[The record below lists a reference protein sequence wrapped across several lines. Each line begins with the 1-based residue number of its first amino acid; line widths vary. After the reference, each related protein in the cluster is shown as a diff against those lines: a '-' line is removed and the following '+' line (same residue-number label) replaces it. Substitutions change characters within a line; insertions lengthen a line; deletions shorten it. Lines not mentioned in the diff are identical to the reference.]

1 MENSN
6 TNTNNTK
13 TNNSKMVQY
22 ATQVT
27 LDGTE
32 FLGTIA
38 RQFGT
43 TTEAIEKMNG
53 GLDTTELY
61 RGRTI
66 LVPGKLI
73 SDETGNG
80 HISASTHKLKPIYRE
95 MTESEMEE
103 NETTTKTEAPA
114 EKAKTRSTP
123 ATDWTRWKEQNK
135 TADLK
140 RELEKNRRELDTNNF
155 VNRVY
160 ASLKDATDEISRLKA
175 ERESIIARQKSGELG
190 RAYDQQV
197 LNLGMEIS
205 KRTKQAEVDGYRLV
219 DEYVEALRAS
229 QTLNPAHMT
238 ADVQF
243 LQMGV
248 SLTKE
253 DLVAMAERNAGNATM
268 LRLINDYASKNNIEL
283 PGEYRYDLDMKARIE
298 STEAVRTIVEVYC
311 GRWIVGKDPLN
322 MLNRFFG
329 LS

>member
-1 MENSN
+1 MKNNN
-6 TNTNNTK
+6 TNTTNT
-13 TNNSKMVQY
+13 SKIQV

-95 MTESEMEE
+95 MTESEME
-103 NETTTKTEAPA
+103 NNKTTTKTEAPA
-114 EKAKTRSTP
+114 EKAKTRKPET
-123 ATDWTRWKEQNK
+123 AWTLWNERNK

-140 RELEKNRRELDTNNF
+140 RELEKSRRELDTNNF

-197 LNLGMEIS
+197 LNLGTEIS
-205 KRTKQAEVDGYRLV
+205 RATKQAEVDGYRLV

-253 DLVAMAERNAGNATM
+253 DLVAMAERNAGNVTM

-298 STEAVRTIVEVYC
+298 STEAVRTIVDVYC
-311 GRWIVGKDPLN
+311 ARWITGKDPLN

>member
-1 MENSN
+1 MKNNN
-6 TNTNNTK
+6 TNTTNT
-13 TNNSKMVQY
+13 SKIQV

-73 SDETGNG
+73 IDETGNG

-95 MTESEMEE
+95 MTESEME
-103 NETTTKTEAPA
+103 NNKTTTKTEAPA
-114 EKAKTRSTP
+114 EKAKTRKPET
-123 ATDWTRWKEQNK
+123 AWTLWNERNK

-140 RELEKNRRELDTNNF
+140 RELEKSRRELDTNNF

-197 LNLGMEIS
+197 LNLGTEIS
-205 KRTKQAEVDGYRLV
+205 RATKQAEVDGYRLV

-283 PGEYRYDLDMKARIE
+283 PGEYRYDLDMKVRIE
-298 STEAVRTIVEVYC
+298 STEAVRTIVDVYC
-311 GRWIVGKDPLN
+311 ARWITGKDPLN

>member
-80 HISASTHKLKPIYRE
+80 HISASTHKLKPLYRE
-95 MTESEMEE
+95 RTKDEMEN

-114 EKAKTRSTP
+114 EKAKTRKPET
-123 ATDWTRWKEQNK
+123 AWTLWNERNK

-160 ASLKDATDEISRLKA
+160 AHLKDATDEISSLKA
-175 ERESIIARQKSGELG
+175 KREDIIARQKSGQYG
-190 RAYDQQV
+190 SAYNQEV
-197 LNLGMEIS
+197 TNLGVEIS
-205 KRTKQAEVDGYRLV
+205 KRTNQARVDGYRLV

-238 ADVQF
+238 ADAQF
-243 LQMGV
+243 LQMGI

-253 DLVAMAERNAGNATM
+253 DLVAMLERNAGNPTM
-268 LRLINDYASKNNIEL
+268 QRLITDYASRNNIEL

-311 GRWIVGKDPLN
+311 GRWIVEKDPLN

>member
-1 MENSN
+1 MKNNNTNTSN
-6 TNTNNTK
+6 TNRIQ
-13 TNNSKMVQY
+13 V

-66 LVPGKLI
+66 LVPGQLI

-95 MTESEMEE
+95 MTESEME
-103 NETTTKTEAPA
+103 NNKTTTKTEAPA
-114 EKAKTRSTP
+114 EKAKTRSTL
-123 ATDWTRWKEQNK
+123 ATAWTNWNERNK

-140 RELEKNRRELDTNNF
+140 RELEKTRRELDTNNF

-160 ASLKDATDEISRLKA
+160 VSLKDATDEISRLKA
-175 ERESIIARQKSGELG
+175 ERESIVARQKSGELG
-190 RAYDQQV
+190 HAYDKEV
-197 LNLGMEIS
+197 TNLGVEIS
-205 KRTKQAEVDGYRLV
+205 KRTKQAETDGFKLV
-219 DEYVEALRAS
+219 DEYVEALRAA

-238 ADVQF
+238 ADAQF
-243 LQMGV
+243 LQMGI

-253 DLVAMAERNAGNATM
+253 DLVAMLERNAGNQTM
-268 LRLINDYASKNNIEL
+268 QRLINDYASKNNIEL

>member
-1 MENSN
+1 MKNNN
-6 TNTNNTK
+6 TNTTNT
-13 TNNSKMVQY
+13 SKIQV

-95 MTESEMEE
+95 MTESEME
-103 NETTTKTEAPA
+103 NNKTTTKTEAPA
-114 EKAKTRSTP
+114 EKAKTRKPET
-123 ATDWTRWKEQNK
+123 AWTLWNERNK

-140 RELEKNRRELDTNNF
+140 RELEKSRRELDTNNF

-197 LNLGMEIS
+197 LNLGTEIS
-205 KRTKQAEVDGYRLV
+205 RATKQAEVDGYRLV

-283 PGEYRYDLDMKARIE
+283 PGEYRYDLDMKVRIE
-298 STEAVRTIVEVYC
+298 STEAVRTIVDVYC
-311 GRWIVGKDPLN
+311 ARWITGKDPLN

>member
-1 MENSN
+1 MKNNNTNTSN
-6 TNTNNTK
+6 TNRI
-13 TNNSKMVQY
+13 QY

-61 RGRTI
+61 KGRKI
-66 LVPGKLI
+66 LVPGVLV
-73 SDETGNG
+73 SDETGPG
-80 HISASTHKLKPIYRE
+80 HISKSTHQMKPLYRE
-95 MTESEMEE
+95 RTESEME
-103 NETTTKTEAPA
+103 NNKTTTKTEAPA
-114 EKAKTRSTP
+114 EKAKTRKPET
-123 ATDWTRWKEQNK
+123 AWTNWNERNK

-140 RELEKNRRELDTNNF
+140 REIEKNRRELDTNNF

-160 ASLKDATDEISRLKA
+160 TSLKDATDEISSLKA
-175 ERESIIARQKSGELG
+175 ERESILARQKSGELG

-205 KRTKQAEVDGYRLV
+205 KRIKQAEVDGYQLV
-219 DEYVEALRAS
+219 DEYCEALRAS

-238 ADVQF
+238 ADAQF
-243 LQMGV
+243 LQMGI

-253 DLVAMAERNAGNATM
+253 DLVAMLERNAGNPTM
-268 LRLINDYASKNNIEL
+268 QRLITDYASKNKIEL
-283 PGEYRYDLDMKARIE
+283 PGEYRYDLDMKSRIE
-298 STEAVRTIVEVYC
+298 STEAVRTIVDVYC
-311 GRWIVGKDPLN
+311 ARWITGKDPLN